1 MGTVTDPR
9 SSRWGVAPVASGEIA
24 TIEPGELPVGWV
36 VTPSGRLSGV
46 TQPGDVSVHYPFPTM
61 DLVTLDDALAH
72 GSRVSKAR
80 FAAYIGDLGEDTAAR
95 AREILA
101 QVPSP
106 NDAVLLAV
114 SPNQHVI
121 EVVYGAGVKGRGA
134 ESAAPL
140 GVAAA
145 ASSLKEGNLI
155 DGLVSGVR
163 VMSAG
168 ISPR

>member
-1 MGTVTDPR
+1 M
-9 SSRWGVAPVASGEIA
+9 ASGELA
-24 TIEPGELPVGWV
+24 TLREPDLPLGWV
-36 VTPSGRLSGV
+36 ITSSGRISGV

-61 DLVTLDDALAH
+61 DLVTLDDALTYGTRA
-72 GSRVSKAR
+72 SKAR
-80 FAAYIGDLGEDTAAR
+80 MAVYLGDLGDDPAAR

-101 QVPSP
+101 QVPTP

-114 SPNQHVI
+114 SPNQRAI

-145 ASSLKEGNLI
+145 ASSFRAGNLM
-155 DGLVSGVR
+155 DGLISAVR
-163 VMSAG
+163 VLSAG
-168 ISPR
+168 ISPP